1 MTAPSTTAPDAPSAT
16 PSTAA
21 LEEPLDAP
29 SAVRHDA
36 PRLRPGAR
44 VRAVEDGLVL
54 HRAGGTVRLR
64 TAAGL
69 PALWRAAGIDLV
81 SSPEPA
87 REGARR
93 ARSVLTR
100 LLDEH
105 GLLVRREVA
114 PTAAQTAAL
123 ATDDAWHDPAG
134 LHWLLS
140 GAPQWTDAARAGL
153 DGQADPARI
162 TTGAPEPGLLLRV
175 SVRDGADRPVAG
187 AAVLAHGEGV
197 AVVDG
202 ADAAGT
208 FTRWTRGRDD
218 FAPQAP
224 GPVAPALAAAVAVHR
239 VLRALSGPSQP
250 YLWHCVTREGVQL
263 RALPEPADLTPR
275 TPRPLGASPRTAP
288 DDFGPVIDALSCDW
302 DPELGPWREPHP
314 GRLLQMPTAMT
325 SCTLPA
331 TGPFPPGG
339 RTVVGLGD
347 THDAAWVAAALGAA
361 RLAAAAVAPPGAHA
375 VAGLGDLG
383 LVADLAARTAVAL
396 APPAAG
402 APEQWQPVEPLPE
415 AARIRWAEGMAVLAR
430 SAPAVAPP
438 RLGRVRLHRG
448 GPLPVAE
455 AELWPADAAEPVL
468 HRAAAADEDTAVAEA
483 LRLAA
488 ARTQLLS
495 GDGDADAELSAEV
508 VDPRAAALTALA
520 GDADLVARLEAGEPG
535 AHRQALDRLAAA
547 VPGTTVRQLLVG
559 PRWQEA
565 AVHVG
570 WVGTT

>member
-1 MTAPSTTAPDAPSAT
+1 MTAPLEA
-16 PSTAA
+16 PSTAQGVRT
-21 LEEPLDAP
+21 DAP
-29 SAVRHDA
+29 PAPRSDT

-69 PALWRAAGIDLV
+69 PALWQAAGIDLV
-81 SSPEPA
+81 SGPEPA
-87 REGARR
+87 SDGARR
-93 ARSVLTR
+93 ARSVLTA

-105 GLLVRREVA
+105 GLLVRREVT

-134 LHWLLS
+134 LQWLVS
-140 GAPQWTDAARAGL
+140 GTPRWTDAARAAL
-153 DGQADPARI
+153 DGQADPDRI
-162 TTGAPEPGLLLRV
+162 TIGVPEPGLLLRV
-175 SVRDGADRPVAG
+175 SVRDAVDRPVAG
-187 AAVLAHGEGV
+187 VAVLAHGDGV
-197 AVVDG
+197 AV
-202 ADAAGT
+202 ADAAGAET
-208 FTRWTRGRDD
+208 FARWTRGLDD
-218 FAPQAP
+218 ADRQAAGPVAPQAA
-224 GPVAPALAAAVAVHR
+224 VAPALAAAVAVHR
-239 VLRALSGPSQP
+239 VLRTLSGTAQP
-250 YLWHCVTREGVQL
+250 QLWHRVTRDGVQL

-275 TPRPLGASPRTAP
+275 TPRPLGAAPRTAP
-288 DDFGPVIDALSCDW
+288 DDFGPVIDALSRAW

-325 SCTLPA
+325 SCALPA
-331 TGPFPPGG
+331 PGPFPTAG

-396 APPAAG
+396 APPVDG
-402 APEQWQPVEPLPE
+402 APGRWEPVDPLPE
-415 AARIRWAEGMAVLAR
+415 AVRIRWAEGMAVLAR
-430 SAPAVAPP
+430 SAPGAAPP
-438 RLGRVRLHRG
+438 RLGGVRLHRD

-455 AELWPADAAEPVL
+455 AELWPAHAAEPVL
-468 HRAAAADEDTAVAEA
+468 HRAAAADADTAVAEA

-488 ARTQLLS
+488 ARTQLLAGG
-495 GDGDADAELSAEV
+495 GDVDAELSAEV
-508 VDPRAAALTALA
+508 VDPRATALTALD
-520 GDADLVARLEAGEPG
+520 GDADLVARLEAGEPA
-535 AHRQALDRLAAA
+535 AHRQALDRLGTAL
-547 VPGTTVRQLLVG
+547 PGTTVRQLLVG

>member
-1 MTAPSTTAPDAPSAT
+1 MSTRIDV
-16 PSTAA
+16 
-21 LEEPLDAP
+21 PLDAP
-29 SAVRHDA
+29 LDVPPSVPSDA

-69 PALWRAAGIDLV
+69 PALWRAAGIELV
-81 SSPEPA
+81 SGAEPA
-87 REGARR
+87 QDGARR
-93 ARSVLTR
+93 ARSVLTG

-105 GLLVRREVA
+105 GLLVRREVT

-123 ATDDAWHDPAG
+123 ATDDAWHDPAS
-134 LHWLLS
+134 LHWQLS
-140 GAPQWTDAARAGL
+140 GTPQWTDAARTGL
-153 DGQADPARI
+153 GGQADPARI
-162 TTGAPEPGLLLRV
+162 TAAAPEPGLVLRV
-175 SVRDGADRPVAG
+175 TARDRADRPVAE
-187 AAVLAHGEGV
+187 AAVLAHGDGF

-202 ADAAGT
+202 AGADT
-208 FTRWTRGRDD
+208 FARWTRGRGDAA
-218 FAPQAP
+218 APQAP
-224 GPVAPALAAAVAVHR
+224 GPLSPALVAAVAVHR
-239 VLRALSGPSQP
+239 MLRALSGPALP
-250 YLWHCVTREGVQL
+250 HLWHSVTREGVQL

-275 TPRPLGASPRTAP
+275 TPRPLGTSPRTAP
-288 DDFGPVIDALSCDW
+288 DDFGPVIDALSSDW

-339 RTVVGLGD
+339 RSVVGLGD

-383 LVADLAARTAVAL
+383 LVADLAARSAVAL
-396 APPAAG
+396 APPVAE

-430 SAPAVAPP
+430 SAPAAAPP
-438 RLGRVRLHRG
+438 RLGPVRLHRG

-455 AELWPADAAEPVL
+455 AELWLPHATEPVL
-468 HRAAAADEDTAVAEA
+468 HRAAGPDEDTAVAEA

-488 ARTQLLS
+488 ARTQLLA
-495 GDGDADAELSAEV
+495 GGGDADAQLSDAQLSAEV
-508 VDPRAAALTALA
+508 VDPRATALAALA
-520 GDADLVARLEAGEPG
+520 GDADLVARLEAGEPE
-535 AHRQALDRLAAA
+535 AHRQALDRLTAA
-547 VPGTTVRQLLVG
+547 VPGTSVRQLLVG

-570 WVGTT
+570 WVGRS